1 MLPVRPWVAAAA
13 VVVALASCT
22 CPTTPTSPPS
32 TQAAPRDFVLLPHEP
47 ALPVEGEA
55 MPQSRWRV
63 QGGSVGAF
71 IDGRRGDE
79 QVAKRVWHLLTELA
93 TPGALAE
100 VREVGVLP
108 PETGAAV
115 VPNVHGSWNVEVA
128 PVERGD
134 IRHILV
140 HELMHLHTTRAEDT
154 VPSPV
159 SGRCETVPLGYGCA
173 APGSVYAKFTST
185 FWPQYFAG
193 NGQDVP
199 AVVDVGVESPDRFV
213 SRYACRHPAEDIS
226 ETFRHLVFLGPGA
239 ADAARQQG
247 RPVVAQKFEL
257 LMADEEVAAA
267 VRRAREVIAANP
279 MPEPMIDTDTLEDR
293 STTS

>member
-1 MLPVRPWVAAAA
+1 MLRVRPWWAGVA
-13 VVVALASCT
+13 VVAALASCT
-22 CPTTPTSPPS
+22 QSAVPPAPPPS
-32 TQAAPRDFVLLPHEP
+32 QASQPQFAPLPGEP
-47 ALPVEGEA
+47 TLPVEGES

-63 QGGSVGAF
+63 QGDSVGAF
-71 IDGRRGDE
+71 VEGARGDE
-79 QVAKRVWHLLTELA
+79 RVARKLWKLLAELA
-93 TPGALAE
+93 APGALAE

-115 VPNVHGSWNVEVA
+115 VPNVHGSWNVEIA
-128 PVERGD
+128 PVAQGD

-140 HELMHLHTTRAEDT
+140 HELMHLHTTRSKDT

-173 APGSVYAKFTST
+173 AQGSVYAKFTST

-199 AVVDVGVESPDRFV
+199 ALVDVGVESPDRFV

-239 ADAARQQG
+239 ADAARRQG

-257 LMADEEVAAA
+257 LMADDEVAAA
-267 VRRAREVIAANP
+267 VRHARRAVAASP
-279 MPEPMIDTDTLEDR
+279 TPAPLVTVDTLTDR
-293 STTS
+293 SATS